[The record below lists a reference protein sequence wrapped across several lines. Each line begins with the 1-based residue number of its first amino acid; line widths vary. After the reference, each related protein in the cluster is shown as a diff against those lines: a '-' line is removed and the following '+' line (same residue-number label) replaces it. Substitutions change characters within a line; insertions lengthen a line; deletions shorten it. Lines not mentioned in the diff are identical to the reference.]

1 MEFQVLGPFEVRREG
16 GPVPLGPAKQRTLLA
31 ILLVRANEI
40 VSSDRLIE
48 ELWPEPPDTAGNAL
62 QVYVH
67 KLRKALEPERRRGES
82 GELLITRAPGYMLRV
97 EPFREIGEGWF
108 LSTVAVDL
116 PRAVYEQGRY
126 DDAFA
131 LLGAIDENPAPTDSE
146 WLIKRTGVPARLL
159 ARRRRFEEA
168 ERLAREGVAVAAN
181 CEFVVLHADVLL
193 DLAEVLRL
201 AGRPDEAEAATAEAV
216 NIYERKG
223 NVAAAERA
231 RALAET
237 G

>member
-31 ILLVRANEI
+31 ILLVR
-40 VSSDRLIE
+40 
-48 ELWPEPPDTAGNAL
+48 
-62 QVYVH
+62 
-67 KLRKALEPERRRGES
+67 
-82 GELLITRAPGYMLRV
+82 
-97 EPFREIGEGWF
+97 
-108 LSTVAVDL
+108 
-116 PRAVYEQGRY
+116 
-126 DDAFA
+126 
-131 LLGAIDENPAPTDSE
+131 AIDENPAPTDSE

-181 CEFVVLHADVLL
+181 CESSCCTDVLL

-216 NIYERKG
+216 SLYEGKG

-237 G
+237 R

>member
-31 ILLVRANEI
+31 ILLVR
-40 VSSDRLIE
+40 
-48 ELWPEPPDTAGNAL
+48 
-62 QVYVH
+62 
-67 KLRKALEPERRRGES
+67 
-82 GELLITRAPGYMLRV
+82 
-97 EPFREIGEGWF
+97 
-108 LSTVAVDL
+108 
-116 PRAVYEQGRY
+116 
-126 DDAFA
+126 
-131 LLGAIDENPAPTDSE
+131 AIDENPAPTDSE